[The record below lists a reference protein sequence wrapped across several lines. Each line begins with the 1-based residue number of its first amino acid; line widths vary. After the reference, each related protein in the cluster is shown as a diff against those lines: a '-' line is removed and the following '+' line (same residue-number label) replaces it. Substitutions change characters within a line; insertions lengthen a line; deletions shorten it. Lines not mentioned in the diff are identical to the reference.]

1 MTTQLTE
8 DIKIV
13 NNKEFAAASTKVEEQ
28 IKKESVANMEIKKEV
43 DNQSNTLKARLAA
56 RKQQLALKKS
66 GFID

>member
-43 DNQSNTLKARLAA
+43 DN
-56 RKQQLALKKS
+56 
-66 GFID
+66 